1 MAQIDETYLQLLK
14 EVLENG
20 NKKGD
25 RTGTG
30 TTSIF
35 GKQLRFKMEDG
46 FPLLTTKKIHTNSI
60 IHELLWF
67 LKGDTN
73 IKYLQDNGVTI
84 WDEWAD
90 EKGNLG
96 PIYGKQ
102 WVKWKSIKEKKVLFV
117 DRGLDTEYTPTSINQ
132 IGNIIDTLHHN
143 PDSRRMIVSAWNVGE
158 IDQMNLPPCH
168 YGFQI
173 YTQELTFV
181 ERLNHYL
188 DIHPLSH
195 HVTDLTPGKLDSLRV
210 PKRKISLM
218 WNQRSVDTF
227 LGLPFNIASYG
238 FLLHMF
244 AQQVNMIPYELIGN
258 LGDVHIYDNHMDYVQ
273 QQLKRGCKLSAPELH
288 LKKSTS
294 IFDYTIEDFN
304 LLRYQPYPNWKNVP
318 IAI

>member
-20 NKKGD
+20 NKKED

-30 TTSIF
+30 TISIF
-35 GKQLRFKMEDG
+35 GKQIRFKMEDG
-46 FPLLTTKKIHTNSI
+46 FPLLTTKKIHTTSI

-67 LKGDTN
+67 LRGDTN

-90 EKGNLG
+90 EDGEVG

-102 WVKWKSIKEKKVLFV
+102 WVNWKSIKEKKVLYV
-117 DRGLDTEYTPTSINQ
+117 DKGLSTEYTPTHINQ
-132 IGNIIDTLHHN
+132 IQDIIDTLHIN
-143 PDSRRMIVSAWNVGE
+143 PDSRRMMVSAWNVGE
-158 IDQMNLPPCH
+158 IEKMNLPPCH
-168 YGFQI
+168 YGFQV
-173 YTQELTFV
+173 YTQKLTFV
-181 ERLNHYL
+181 ERLNYYL
-188 DIHPLSH
+188 EQQPLSH
-195 HVTDLTPGKLDSLRV
+195 HDTNLTPGKLDSLRV

-244 AQQVNMIPYELIGN
+244 AQQVNMVPYELIGN
-258 LGDVHIYDNHMDYVQ
+258 LGDVHIYGNHLEYVQ
-273 QQLKRGCKLSAPELH
+273 KQIKRGTKISPPIIN
-288 LKKSTS
+288 LKKPDT
-294 IFDYTIEDFN
+294 IFKYSVEDFKILN
-304 LLRYQPYPNWKNVP
+304 YDPYPNWKNVP

>member
-14 EVLENG
+14 KVLENG
-20 NKKGD
+20 HKKED

-35 GKQLRFKMEDG
+35 GEQIRHKMEDG

-67 LKGDTN
+67 LRGDTN
-73 IKYLQDNGVTI
+73 IKYLHDNGVTI

-90 EKGNLG
+90 EEGELG
-96 PIYGKQ
+96 PVYGKQ
-102 WVKWKSIKEKKVLFV
+102 WVNWKSFKEKKVLYV
-117 DRGLDTEYTPTSINQ
+117 DKGLSTEYLPTQINQ
-132 IGNIIDTLHHN
+132 IQDIIDTLHVN
-143 PDSRRMIVSAWNVGE
+143 PDSRRMMVSAWNVGE
-158 IDQMNLPPCH
+158 IDKMNLPPCH

-173 YTQELTFV
+173 YTKIIPFV
-181 ERLNHYL
+181 KRLNYHL
-188 DIHPLSH
+188 NSSPLSYQIP
-195 HVTDLTPGKLDSLRV
+195 DLTPAKLDALRV
-210 PKRKISLM
+210 PKREISLM

-244 AQQVNMIPYELIGN
+244 AQQANMIPGELIGN
-258 LGDVHIYDNHMDYVQ
+258 LGDVHIYDNHLEYVQ
-273 QQLKRGCKLSAPELH
+273 KQLKRGTKINPPSIS
-288 LKKSTS
+288 LKKTNT
-294 IFDYTIEDFN
+294 IFNYSIEDFKI
-304 LLRYQPYPNWKNVP
+304 LHYDPYPNWKNVP